1 MLVSVL
7 GDSISTYEGYIPPNY
22 KVYYDED
29 RQKINGLTSVY
40 DTWWAKVNQY
50 LKAYLCVNNSFS
62 GSKVSG
68 EFPGAS
74 SEKRVS
80 ALHKME
86 HYPDVILVY
95 MGTNDFGF
103 GVPLET
109 FAKDYRKMLERLRK
123 NYPSARILC
132 ATIARS
138 YMQGKPDWKYPEM
151 YGGTALEEYN
161 QAIREAVNERDDI
174 VLMDLPEAGIHYET
188 LDGTHPTRRG
198 HEELAQMWI
207 GCLEKMK
214 LLQNEYEEYFNE
226 LELIQRQYNQE
237 EAYHFIINKL
247 IRDSINNKDISV
259 RDVHKVST
267 LRGENANKLSGRNN
281 YLIGYDGQAP
291 DFVILDNAFNE
302 SEDGNQSDK
311 VYGCVEIKPFSLK
324 NKKLYSNYI
333 RPIENLLENKK
344 LVKEVEVVHEKISQ
358 NWIKIEFEPS
368 KKKEEFIE
376 NYFKKEDNN
385 KSIPIDVMGKIYL
398 CNKNGDLC
406 KNKSTQCENGK
417 IQLKIRVQND
427 KVVLVPQDSK
437 NEYPVELK
445 SEKTNELFFLKEK
458 VFNNKTVCELLKEL
472 IGFKKVIFTNGY
484 QWILMQCKE
493 VNYSKPNFKIV
504 DEKGIKRTSS
514 ITVEDFQCESL
525 VDFYSEPN
533 FEQWLHLKLE
543 INRIFKEAKSKNK

>member
-1 MLVSVL
+1 MIMK
-7 GDSISTYEGYIPPNY
+7 GT
-22 KVYYDED
+22 ED
-29 RQKINGLTSVY
+29 M
-40 DTWWAKVNQY
+40 
-50 LKAYLCVNNSFS
+50 F
-62 GSKVSG
+62 
-68 EFPGAS
+68 
-74 SEKRVS
+74 
-80 ALHKME
+80 
-86 HYPDVILVY
+86 
-95 MGTNDFGF
+95 
-103 GVPLET
+103 
-109 FAKDYRKMLERLRK
+109 
-123 NYPSARILC
+123 
-132 ATIARS
+132 
-138 YMQGKPDWKYPEM
+138 
-151 YGGTALEEYN
+151 
-161 QAIREAVNERDDI
+161 
-174 VLMDLPEAGIHYET
+174 
-188 LDGTHPTRRG
+188 
-198 HEELAQMWI
+198 
-207 GCLEKMK
+207 K
-214 LLQNEYEEYFNE
+214 LLQNEYEEYQEYFKE

-237 EAYHFIINKL
+237 EAYYFIINKL
-247 IRDSINNKDISV
+247 IRDSINDKDISV

-417 IQLKIRVQND
+417 IQLKIQVQND
-427 KVVLVPQDSK
+427 KVVLVPRESEK
-437 NEYPVELK
+437 LECEYRVNLK
-445 SEKTNELFFLKEK
+445 SKKTKESFTLEKK
-458 VFNNKTVCELLKEL
+458 VFNNDIVCELLKEL

-493 VNYSKPNFKIV
+493 INYSKPNFKIV
-504 DEKGIKRTSS
+504 DDEKGIKRTSS
-514 ITVEDFQCESL
+514 IKVKGFQCESL
-525 VDFYSEPN
+525 ANFYPEPN
-533 FEQWLHLKLE
+533 SEQWSYL
-543 INRIFKEAKSKNK
+543 KSKINEIFSRSKITK